1 MPPSSKLEDDLDGR
15 TNNVWADPQ
24 MNAMQHQQPAPPR
37 SGLRWDYRSQP
48 YPAQMRTADETSAA
62 QKGESGAARLPT
74 TLMASK

>member
-1 MPPSSKLEDDLDGR
+1 
-15 TNNVWADPQ
+15 
-24 MNAMQHQQPAPPR
+24 MNAMEHQQPAPPR

-48 YPAQMRTADETSAA
+48 YPAQMRTADETSPA